1 MITAIRT
8 ELLKLRT
15 TRLAAGMLAVA
26 AGWTALVAAIEASR
40 AGPGGMVPSL
50 TTATGLRDVLTS
62 TGFALII
69 AAAYGTT
76 VTSNELRH
84 HTITDTYLDEPNR
97 RRVLIAKVITAG
109 LTGLAFGLAA
119 TLVTTGIGLAF
130 AAGHGHHI
138 AIATGT
144 IIRYGAGAV
153 AGGGLLAAAGAAIG
167 TLIPNQVA
175 AIIAVFAWGF
185 GVEQILGGVF
195 HSLARY
201 LPLMASETMAGSA
214 NGGMPPLP
222 KGLSPLPFGAVAGLV
237 AAVTVILTIIASTTT
252 VHRDVT

>member
-50 TTATGLRDVLTS
+50 ATATGLRDVLTS

-76 VTSNELRH
+76 MTSNELRH
-84 HTITDTYLDEPNR
+84 HTITDTYHDEPNR

-109 LTGLAFGLAA
+109 LTGLVIRARRNPRDHG
-119 TLVTTGIGLAF
+119 VGLAF

-201 LPLMASETMAGSA
+201 LPLMASETMAGFA

>member
-15 TRLAAGMLAVA
+15 ARLAAGMLAVA
-26 AGWTALVAAIEASR
+26 AGWTALVATIEASR

-76 VTSNELRH
+76 VTSSELRH

-109 LTGLAFGLAA
+109 LTGLAFGLAG

-130 AAGHGHHI
+130 AAGHGPHRHRGT
-138 AIATGT
+138 ARSSATEP
-144 IIRYGAGAV
+144 V
-153 AGGGLLAAAGAAIG
+153 PSPAAACW
-167 TLIPNQVA
+167 PRP
-175 AIIAVFAWGF
+175 
-185 GVEQILGGVF
+185 EQ
-195 HSLARY
+195 
-201 LPLMASETMAGSA
+201 PSE
-214 NGGMPPLP
+214 P
-222 KGLSPLPFGAVAGLV
+222 
-237 AAVTVILTIIASTTT
+237 
-252 VHRDVT
+252 

>member
-50 TTATGLRDVLTS
+50 ATSAGLRDVLTS

-76 VTSNELRH
+76 ITSSERRH
-84 HTITDTYLDEPNR
+84 HTITDTYLDDPNR
-97 RRVLIAKVITAG
+97 RQVLIAKVITAG
-109 LTGLAFGLAA
+109 LTGLVFGLAG
-119 TLVTTGIGLAF
+119 TIVTTGVGLAF
-130 AAGHGHHI
+130 AAGHGHVVMG
-138 AIATGT
+138 AGT

-153 AGGGLLAAAGAAIG
+153 AGAGLLAAAGAAIG
-167 TLIPNQVA
+167 ALIQNQVA

-195 HSLARY
+195 RSLAPY

-237 AAVTVILTIIASTTT
+237 AAVAVILTIIASTTT

>member
-26 AGWTALVAAIEASR
+26 AGWTGLVAAIEASR

-50 TTATGLRDVLTS
+50 ATTAGLRDVITS

-76 VTSNELRH
+76 ITTSELRH
-84 HTITDTYLDEPNR
+84 HTITDTYLDEPDR
-97 RRVLIAKVITAG
+97 RRVLFAKVITAG
-109 LTGLAFGLAA
+109 LTGLVFGAVGTA
-119 TLVTTGIGLAF
+119 VTTGIGLAF
-130 AAGHGHHI
+130 AGAHGDHI
-138 AIATGT
+138 IAAGT
-144 IIRYGAGAV
+144 IARYAAGAILGAG
-153 AGGGLLAAAGAAIG
+153 LLSAAGAAIG
-167 TLIPNQVA
+167 SLVANQIG

-185 GVEQILGGVF
+185 GVEQIVGGVF
-195 HSLARY
+195 RPLTPY
-201 LPLMASETMAGSA
+201 LPLMASETMAGAS

-222 KGLSPLPFGAVAGLV
+222 KGFTPLPFAGVVGLV
-237 AAVTVILTIIASTTT
+237 AATTLILAIIASTTT
-252 VHRDVT
+252 VNRDIT

>member
-15 TRLAAGMLAVA
+15 TRLATGMLAVA

-50 TTATGLRDVLTS
+50 ATTAGLRDVLTS

-76 VTSNELRH
+76 ITSSELRH
-84 HTITDTYLDEPNR
+84 HTNTDTYLDNPNR
-97 RRVLIAKVITAG
+97 RQVLIAKVITAG
-109 LTGLAFGLAA
+109 LTGLLFGLAGA
-119 TLVTTGIGLAF
+119 IVTTGVGLAF
-130 AAGHGHHI
+130 AAGHGHIVI
-138 AIATGT
+138 AAGT

-153 AGGGLLAAAGAAIG
+153 AGGGLLAAAGAATG

-185 GVEQILGGVF
+185 GVEQILTLSAEFDDDRQV
-195 HSLARY
+195 SADPLAVVPRSAEAEV
-201 LPLMASETMAGSA
+201 LDRIAGSDIPSA
-214 NGGMPPLP
+214 LRELP
-222 KGLSPLPFGAVAGLV
+222 ESSGSR
-237 AAVTVILTIIASTTT
+237 ST
-252 VHRDVT
+252 

>member
-50 TTATGLRDVLTS
+50 ATSAGLRDVLTS

-76 VTSNELRH
+76 ITSSERRH
-84 HTITDTYLDEPNR
+84 HTITDTYLDDPNR
-97 RRVLIAKVITAG
+97 RQVLIAKVITAG
-109 LTGLAFGLAA
+109 LTGLVFGLAG
-119 TLVTTGIGLAF
+119 TIVTTGVGLAF
-130 AAGHGHHI
+130 AAGHGHVVI
-138 AIATGT
+138 AVGT

-153 AGGGLLAAAGAAIG
+153 AGAGLLAAAGAAIG
-167 TLIPNQVA
+167 ALIQNQVA

-195 HSLARY
+195 RSLAPY

-237 AAVTVILTIIASTTT
+237 AAVAVILTIIASTTT

>member
-26 AGWTALVAAIEASR
+26 AGWTGLVAAIEASR

-50 TTATGLRDVLTS
+50 ATTTGLRDVLTS

-76 VTSNELRH
+76 ITSSERRH
-84 HTITDTYLDEPNR
+84 HTITDTYLDDPNR
-97 RRVLIAKVITAG
+97 RQVLIAKVITAG
-109 LTGLAFGLAA
+109 LTGLVFGLAG
-119 TLVTTGIGLAF
+119 TIVTTGVGLVF
-130 AAGHGHHI
+130 AAGHGHVVI
-138 AIATGT
+138 AAGT

-167 TLIPNQVA
+167 ALIPNQVA

-195 HSLARY
+195 RSLAPY

-237 AAVTVILTIIASTTT
+237 AAVAVILTIIASTTT
-252 VHRDVT
+252 VHQDVT

>member
-1 MITAIRT
+1 MITDIRT

-26 AGWTALVAAIEASR
+26 ASWTGLVAAIEASR

-50 TTATGLRDVLTS
+50 ATAIGLRDVVTS

-69 AAAYGTT
+69 AAVFGAT
-76 VTSNELRH
+76 VTSGELRH

-109 LTGLAFGLAA
+109 LTGLVVGAVG

-130 AAGHGHHI
+130 AGADGHHI
-138 AIATGT
+138 AIAGGT
-144 IIRYGAGAV
+144 IARYAAGAIV
-153 AGGGLLAAAGAAIG
+153 GAGLLAAAGAAVG
-167 TLIPNQVA
+167 TLISNQIG

-185 GVEQILGGVF
+185 GVEQIVGGVF
-195 HSLARY
+195 HSVAPY
-201 LPLMASETMAGSA
+201 LPLMASETMAGAS

-222 KGLSPLPFGAVAGLV
+222 RGFTPLPFEAVVGLVGAVTLV
-237 AAVTVILTIIASTTT
+237 LAIAAALTAIN
-252 VHRDVT
+252 RDIT

>member
-1 MITAIRT
+1 MITAVRT

-26 AGWTALVAAIEASR
+26 AGWTGLVAAIEASR

-50 TTATGLRDVLTS
+50 ATTAGLRDVLTS

-69 AAAYGTT
+69 APAYGAT
-76 VTSNELRH
+76 VTSGELRH

-97 RRVLIAKVITAG
+97 RQVLIAKIITAG
-109 LTGLAFGLAA
+109 LTGLVFGLAG
-119 TLVTTGIGLAF
+119 TVVTTGIGLAF
-130 AAGHGHHI
+130 AAGHGDHV
-138 AIATGT
+138 AIAGGT
-144 IIRYGAGAV
+144 IARYAAGAV
-153 AGGGLLAAAGAAIG
+153 VAGGLLTAAGAAIG
-167 TLIPNQVA
+167 SLIANQVG

-185 GVEQILGGVF
+185 GAEQILGSVF
-195 HSLARY
+195 HHLAPY

-222 KGLSPLPFGAVAGLV
+222 KGFTPLPFGAVIGLV
-237 AAVTVILTIIASTTT
+237 AAIALILAAIASTTT
-252 VHRDVT
+252 INRDIT

>member
-195 HSLARY
+195 RSLAPY

-237 AAVTVILTIIASTTT
+237 AAVAVILTIIASTTT

>member
-50 TTATGLRDVLTS
+50 ATTAGLRDVITS

-76 VTSNELRH
+76 ITSSERRH
-84 HTITDTYLDEPNR
+84 HTITDTYLDDPNR
-97 RRVLIAKVITAG
+97 RQVLIAKVITAG
-109 LTGLAFGLAA
+109 LTGLVFGLAG
-119 TLVTTGIGLAF
+119 TIVTTGVGLAF
-130 AAGHGHHI
+130 AAGHGHVVI
-138 AIATGT
+138 AGGT

-167 TLIPNQVA
+167 ALIPNQVA

-195 HSLARY
+195 RSLGPY
-201 LPLMASETMAGSA
+201 LPLMGSETMAGSA

-222 KGLSPLPFGAVAGLV
+222 NGLSPLPFGAVAGLV
-237 AAVTVILTIIASTTT
+237 AAVAVILTIIASTTT
-252 VHRDVT
+252 VRRDVT